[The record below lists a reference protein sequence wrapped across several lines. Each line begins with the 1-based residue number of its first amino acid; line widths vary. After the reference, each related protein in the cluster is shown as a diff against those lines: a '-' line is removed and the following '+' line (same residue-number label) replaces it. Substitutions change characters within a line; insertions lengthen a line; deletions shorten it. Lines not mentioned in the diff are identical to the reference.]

1 MEKTANL
8 KVIFDTE
15 HPDQLLDFLQNNQTP
30 AIHAYADQVDHK
42 AFVTTTFHTT
52 DIEKTMTELADY
64 PGAFIKRAFC
74 DDDTQSQ
81 EENDNAKSWIATTI
95 INQFENRHDNISYY
109 GRYQSQPVSSVSNY
123 LESKDF
129 KNGIFATQ
137 YEDKLLCDLYGQTG
151 EKTYL
156 FEGQV
161 SENTRLI
168 TENQLEQIESSQPTD
183 LYYDALKK
191 PAKISQ
197 EPKTFS
203 PNRFNTYFEEK

>member
-1 MEKTANL
+1 MKPPMEKTANL

-15 HPDQLLDFLQNNQTP
+15 HPNQLLDFLQNNQTP
-30 AIHAYADQVDHK
+30 AIHAYADQVNRK
-42 AFVTTTFHTT
+42 AFVTAIFHTT

-64 PGAFIKRAFC
+64 PGAFIKHAFY

-95 INQFENRHDNISYY
+95 INQFENRYNNINYY
-109 GRYQSQPVSSVSNY
+109 DRYQSQPISSVSSY

-137 YEDKLLCDLYGQTG
+137 YEDKLLCDLYCQTG

-156 FEGQV
+156 FEG
-161 SENTRLI
+161 
-168 TENQLEQIESSQPTD
+168 
-183 LYYDALKK
+183 
-191 PAKISQ
+191 
-197 EPKTFS
+197 
-203 PNRFNTYFEEK
+203 NRKD

>member
-1 MEKTANL
+1 MKPPMEKTANL

-52 DIEKTMTELADY
+52 DIEKTMTELANY
-64 PGAFIKRAFC
+64 PGAFIKRAFY

-81 EENDNAKSWIATTI
+81 EENDNAKAWIATTI
-95 INQFENRHDNISYY
+95 INQFDDRHDNISYC

-129 KNGIFATQ
+129 KNSIFATQ
-137 YEDKLLCDLYGQTG
+137 YEDKLLCDLYGQTD
-151 EKTYL
+151 EKTYP
-156 FEGQV
+156 FEG
-161 SENTRLI
+161 
-168 TENQLEQIESSQPTD
+168 
-183 LYYDALKK
+183 
-191 PAKISQ
+191 
-197 EPKTFS
+197 
-203 PNRFNTYFEEK
+203 NRKD